1 MIGVAAHHGQEPSKH
16 PEAGKAGMAE
26 YRAYTVGTDGHFIGF
41 TPLVCTDD
49 ADAIEQAKQLLAGL
63 VIEVWSGER
72 MVTRLGPKKK

>member
-1 MIGVAAHHGQEPSKH
+1 MIGVATRRGQDALQIPGGWE
-16 PEAGKAGMAE
+16 AGMAE
-26 YRAYTVGTDGHFIGF
+26 YRAYTVGTDGHFIGS

-49 ADAIEQAKQLLAGL
+49 ADAIEQAKQLLDGL

>member
-1 MIGVAAHHGQEPSKH
+1 
-16 PEAGKAGMAE
+16 MAE